1 MIRFPV
7 ASVSRRAFLRSTVLG
22 LAPALA
28 SACTRDLT
36 GVGPGTFQGVRLS
49 SRPGEP
55 TIEPEVGI
63 DWININATGRDA
75 RLCVP
80 STYDPGTPAPLFVTL
95 HGRGGGAQDWDGFQT
110 ACETRGM
117 VMLAVESRSV
127 TWDRVSPGSFGPDV
141 AYIDQALA
149 FTFERCRIDPARIA
163 LAGFSDGA
171 SYALSLGPSNGDLFG
186 HLIAYSPG
194 LSAPAELVGEPRIW
208 VSHGRDDTVLSPDRT
223 EQVIIASLLDDGYF
237 VEYVPFDG
245 GHEVPGEIANQSLDW
260 FLG

>member
-1 MIRFPV
+1 M
-7 ASVSRRAFLRSTVLG
+7 
-22 LAPALA
+22 
-28 SACTRDLT
+28 SACGRDLT
-36 GVGPGTFQGVRLS
+36 GIGTGTPYGVRLS

-55 TIEPEVGI
+55 TISPDTGI
-63 DWININATGRDA
+63 DWIDINRTGRDA

-80 STYDPGTPAPLFVTL
+80 GTYDPDTPAPLFVTL
-95 HGRGGGAQDWDGFQT
+95 HGRGGGATDWDGFQT

-117 VMLAVESRSV
+117 IMLAVESRGV
-127 TWDRVSPGSFGPDV
+127 TWDRIGPGYFGPDV
-141 AYIDQALA
+141 AYIDEALA

-194 LSAPAELVGEPRIW
+194 LSAPAELVGQPGIW
-208 VSHGRDDTVLSPDRT
+208 VSHGRDDTVLSPDQT
-223 EQVIIASLLDDGYF
+223 EQVIIRSLVDEGYI

-245 GHEVPGEIANQSLDW
+245 GHEVPSDIANQSLDW
-260 FLG
+260 FLA